1 MRLINHVF
9 IASLLSL
16 TLTACGGGSGGT
28 KSNPPVT
35 STANPSSAAS
45 VSSTASSS
53 SQASSSNS
61 SSSSSSKN
69 TVSSTS
75 SAVSTQ
81 SLKLSNPTPSRE
93 AVALFDYL
101 KDSYRNKTLTG
112 QQESMW
118 MPDGPLHEL
127 NFIAKNTGAKAPA
140 ILGLDYLNHLNKS
153 EVDGV
158 TQRAADWYLTKGGI
172 PTICWHW
179 GAPTIGQGYDNSKKA
194 FDINKALTEG
204 TTENL
209 AMMKDLDVVAAEL
222 TKLRDKGVP
231 VLWRPFHE
239 FTGTWFWWGM
249 GGSEGFKKLWIKMY
263 NYYTIDKGLNNLV
276 WVLGYTGEP
285 KVTYYPGDQY
295 VDIAAADTYVSD
307 NGSLIT
313 LYRNVEKI
321 VGKNR
326 PIALHENG
334 PIPDPDK
341 VIADGADWLYF
352 MTWHTS
358 FLTDGKSNTPESL
371 NKAYNHDRYITRD
384 EIPNLPNYKSAN

>member
-1 MRLINHVF
+1 MNLFYRLALT
-9 IASLLSL
+9 IAIGL

-28 KSNPPVT
+28 KSTPTPVVVAT
-35 STANPSSAAS
+35 SSSS
-45 VSSTASSS
+45 SSTASLTPSS
-53 SQASSSNS
+53 SSAPATS
-61 SSSSSSKN
+61 SSSSSSAA
-69 TVSSTS
+69 SS
-75 SAVSTQ
+75 SAVAQ
-81 SLKLSNPTPSRE
+81 SLKLSNPNPSRE

-101 KDSYRNKTLTG
+101 KDSYRKKTLTG
-112 QQESMW
+112 QQESTW
-118 MPDGPLHEL
+118 MTDGPLYEL
-127 NFIAKNTGAKAPA
+127 NFISKNTGGKAPA
-140 ILGLDYLNHLNKS
+140 ILGLDYLNHLDKNY
-153 EVDGV
+153 VDGV
-158 TQRAADWYLTKGGI
+158 TLRATDWYLKTGGI

-209 AMMKDLDVVAAEL
+209 AMMKDLDLIAAEL

-249 GGSEGFKKLWIKMY
+249 GGSENFKKLWIKMY
-263 NYYTIDKGLNNLV
+263 NYYTIDKGLNNLI

-285 KVTYYPGDQY
+285 NASYYPGDQY
-295 VDIAAADTYVSD
+295 VDIAGADTYVND
-307 NGSLIT
+307 NGSLVT
-313 LYRNVEKI
+313 LYNRVEKI

-341 VIADGADWLYF
+341 VVNDGANWSYF

-358 FLTDGKSNTPESL
+358 FVTDGKSNTPDSL
-371 NKAYNHDRYITRD
+371 NKVYNHEHYITKD
-384 EIPNLPNYKSAN
+384 ELPNLPNYKSAN